1 MLVFPQLTT
10 GAAALYPVTKQ
21 ELQRTVVNTLADGS
35 TAVYADA
42 DGAIAGW
49 ALRAT
54 GLTLAEWNAI
64 ESLFQQT
71 AGMAATFTF
80 LDPVGNLLLQS
91 ETFSAGAWTAGA
103 LVQLTAGM
111 ADPLGTTR
119 ATALVN
125 AGQAS
130 AGVTQILNVPGNFQ
144 YCLSVWVRSTSG
156 SAVTLAI
163 ANGSK
168 SFAAG
173 TQWKRVYFSSN
184 PGQAGAATV
193 TFGAQV
199 AAGGSVQLFGMQ
211 AEAQPGPSDYKIT
224 GAAGGV
230 YPNARFGSDQIT
242 VTAQGTDVYDA
253 VIQIVS
259 TES

>member
-21 ELQRTVVNTLADGS
+21 GLQRTVVNALADGS
-35 TAVYADA
+35 TVVYADP

-71 AGMAATFTF
+71 AGMAGTFTF

-91 ETFSAGAWTAGA
+91 ENFSAGAWTAGA
-103 LVQLTAGM
+103 LVQLTAGIG
-111 ADPLGTTR
+111 DPFGTTR
-119 ATALVN
+119 ATRLVN
-125 AGQAS
+125 TGQAS

-144 YCLSVWVRSTSG
+144 YCLSAWARTTSG
-156 SAVTLAI
+156 SAVTLVV
-163 ANGSK
+163 ANTSK

-173 TQWKRVYFSSN
+173 TQWTRVYFSSN
-184 PGQAGAATV
+184 PGQAGATTV

-199 AAGGSVQLFGMQ
+199 VAGGSVELFGMQ
-211 AEAQPGPSDYKIT
+211 VEAQLGPSDYKIT
-224 GAAGGV
+224 GGAGGV

>member
-21 ELQRTVVNTLADGS
+21 GLQRTVVNVLADGS
-35 TAVYADA
+35 TVVYADP
-42 DGAIAGW
+42 DGAVAGW

-71 AGMAATFTF
+71 SGMAGTFTF

-91 ETFSAGAWTAGA
+91 EDFSAGAWTIGE
-103 LVQLTAGM
+103 LIQLTAGIT
-111 ADPLGTTR
+111 DPLGTTR
-119 ATALVN
+119 ATRLVN
-125 AGQAS
+125 AGQAA
-130 AGVTQILNVPGNFQ
+130 AGLTQTLSIPGNFQ
-144 YCLSVWVRSTSG
+144 YCLSGWVRSTAG
-156 SAVTLAI
+156 SAVTLAV
-163 ANGSK
+163 ANSSK
-168 SFAAG
+168 FFAAG
-173 TQWKRVYFSSN
+173 TQWKRVYFSAN

-193 TFGAQV
+193 TFGAQI
-199 AAGGSVQLFGMQ
+199 AAGGSMELFGMQ
-211 AEAQPGPSDYKIT
+211 AEAQLGPSDYKIT

-230 YPNARFGSDQIT
+230 YPKARFGSDQIT

>member
-21 ELQRTVVNTLADGS
+21 GLQRSVVNVLADGS
-35 TAVYADA
+35 RVVYADP

-71 AGMAATFTF
+71 AGMAGTFTF

-91 ETFSAGAWTAGA
+91 EDFSAGAWTVGA
-103 LVQLTAGM
+103 LAQLTAGV
-111 ADPLGTTR
+111 ADPFGTAR
-119 ATALVN
+119 ATGLVN
-125 AGQAS
+125 TGQAA
-130 AGVTQILNVPGNFQ
+130 AGVTQTLNVPGNFQ
-144 YCLSVWVRSTSG
+144 YCLSVWARSTAG
-156 SAVTLAI
+156 SAVTLTI
-163 ANGSK
+163 ASSSK

-173 TQWKRVYFSSN
+173 AQWSRVYISAN
-184 PGQAGAATV
+184 PGQAGATTV

-211 AEAQPGPSDYKIT
+211 AEAQVGASDYKLT

-230 YPNARFGSDQIT
+230 YPKARFGSDQIT

-253 VIQIVS
+253 VIQIVN

>member
-21 ELQRTVVNTLADGS
+21 GLQRTVVNVLADGS
-35 TAVYADA
+35 TVVYADPN
-42 DGAIAGW
+42 GAVAGW
-49 ALRAT
+49 ALRAA

-71 AGMAATFTF
+71 SGMSGTFTF

-91 ETFSAGAWTAGA
+91 EDFSAGAWTTGS
-103 LVQLTAGM
+103 LVQLTAGIT
-111 ADPLGTTR
+111 DPFGTAR
-119 ATALVN
+119 ATGLLN
-125 AGQAS
+125 TGQAS

-144 YCLSVWVRSTSG
+144 YCLSVWARSTSG
-156 SAVTLAI
+156 SPVTLAV
-163 ANGSK
+163 ANSSK
-168 SFAAG
+168 SFVAG
-173 TQWKRVYFSSN
+173 TQWKRVYLSAN
-184 PGQAGAATV
+184 PGQAGATTV
-193 TFGAQV
+193 AFGAQL
-199 AAGGSVQLFGMQ
+199 AAGGSVELFGIQ
-211 AEAQPGPSDYKIT
+211 AEAQPGPSDYKTT

-242 VTAQGTDVYDA
+242 VTAQGTDVYDT

>member
-1 MLVFPQLTT
+1 MLIFPQLTT

-21 ELQRTVVNTLADGS
+21 SLQRTVVNVLPDGS
-35 TAVYADA
+35 TAVYADP
-42 DGAIAGW
+42 DGVVAGW

-71 AGMAATFTF
+71 SGMAGTFTF

-91 ETFSAGAWTAGA
+91 EDFSAGAWTVGA
-103 LVQLTAGM
+103 LIQLTAGIT
-111 ADPLGTTR
+111 DPFGTAR
-119 ATALVN
+119 ATLLIN
-125 AGQAS
+125 TGQAA
-130 AGVTQILNVPGNFQ
+130 AGLTQTLSIPGDFQ
-144 YCLSVWVRSTSG
+144 YCLSGWVRSTAG
-156 SAVTLAI
+156 SAVTLSI
-163 ANGSK
+163 ANSSK

-173 TQWKRVYFSSN
+173 TQWKRVYISSN
-184 PGQAGAATV
+184 PGQAGGTTV

-199 AAGGSVQLFGMQ
+199 AAGGAVELFGIQ
-211 AEAQPGPSDYKIT
+211 AEAQLGPSDYKLT
-224 GAAGGV
+224 GATGGV
-230 YPNARFGSDQIT
+230 YPKARFGSDQIT
-242 VTAQGTDVYDA
+242 VTAQGTDIYDA

>member
-21 ELQRTVVNTLADGS
+21 GLQRTVVNALADGS
-35 TAVYADA
+35 TVVYADP
-42 DGAIAGW
+42 DGAVAGW

-71 AGMAATFTF
+71 AGMAGTFTF

-91 ETFSAGAWTAGA
+91 ENFSAGAWAVGA
-103 LVQLTAGM
+103 LMQLTTGI
-111 ADPLGTTR
+111 ADPFGTAR

-125 AGQAS
+125 TGEAS
-130 AGVTQILNVPGNFQ
+130 AGVTQILSVPGNFQ

-173 TQWKRVYFSSN
+173 TQWARVYFSSN
-184 PGQAGAATV
+184 PGQPGAATV
-193 TFGAQV
+193 TFGAQL
-199 AAGGSVQLFGMQ
+199 AAGGSVELFGMQ
-211 AEAQPGPSDYKIT
+211 AESQLGPSDYKLT
-224 GAAGGV
+224 GANGGV
-230 YPNARFGSDQIT
+230 YSKARFGSDQIT

>member
-21 ELQRTVVNTLADGS
+21 GLQRTVVNVLADGS
-35 TAVYADA
+35 TVVYADP
-42 DGAIAGW
+42 DGAVAGW
-49 ALRAT
+49 TLRAT

-71 AGMAATFTF
+71 PGMSGTFTF

-91 ETFSAGAWTAGA
+91 ENFSAGAWAAGA
-103 LVQLTAGM
+103 LVQLTAGIT
-111 ADPLGTTR
+111 DPFGTIR
-119 ATALVN
+119 ATRLVN
-125 AGQAS
+125 TGQAA
-130 AGVTQILNVPGNFQ
+130 AGVTQILNVPGDFQ
-144 YCLSVWVRSTSG
+144 YCLSLWVRSSSG
-156 SAVTLAI
+156 SAITLTV
-163 ANGSK
+163 ANVSK

-173 TQWKRVYFSSN
+173 TQWKRVYISAS
-184 PGQAGAATV
+184 PGQAGATTV
-193 TFGAQV
+193 AFGLQL
-199 AAGGSVQLFGMQ
+199 AAGGSVELFGMQ
-211 AEAQPGPSDYKIT
+211 AEAQAGPSDYKIT

-230 YPNARFGSDQIT
+230 YPKARFGSDQIT

>member
-21 ELQRTVVNTLADGS
+21 GLQRTVVNALADGS
-35 TAVYADA
+35 TVVYADP
-42 DGAIAGW
+42 DGAVAGW

-71 AGMAATFTF
+71 AGMAGTFTF

-91 ETFSAGAWTAGA
+91 ENFSAGAWTAGA
-103 LVQLTAGM
+103 LVQLTAGIS
-111 ADPLGTTR
+111 DPLGTTR

-125 AGQAS
+125 TGQAS
-130 AGVTQILNVPGNFQ
+130 AGLTQILNVPGNFQ
-144 YCLSVWVRSTSG
+144 YCLSTWVRSTSG
-156 SAVTLAI
+156 SAVTLTI
-163 ANGSK
+163 ANSSK

-173 TQWKRVYFSSN
+173 TQWARVYFSSN

-193 TFGAQV
+193 TFGVQV
-199 AAGGSVQLFGMQ
+199 AAGGSVELFGMQ
-211 AEAQPGPSDYKIT
+211 AEAQLGPSDYKLT

-230 YPNARFGSDQIT
+230 YPKARFGSDQIT
-242 VTAQGTDVYDA
+242 VTAQGTDVYDTT
-253 VIQIVS
+253 IQIMS

>member
-10 GAAALYPVTKQ
+10 GAASLYPVTKQ
-21 ELQRTVVNTLADGS
+21 GLQRTVVNTLTDGS
-35 TAVYADA
+35 TVVYADPS
-42 DGAIAGW
+42 GVIAGW

-64 ESLFQQT
+64 ESLFEET
-71 AGMAATFTF
+71 SGMSGTFTL

-91 ETFSAGAWTAGA
+91 ENFSAGAWTGGA
-103 LVQLTAGM
+103 LVQLTAGV
-111 ADPLGTTR
+111 ADPFGTAR
-119 ATALVN
+119 AAGVVN

-130 AGVTQILNVPGNFQ
+130 AGLTQILNVPGNFQ

-156 SAVTLAI
+156 SAVTLTI
-163 ANGSK
+163 ANSSK

-173 TQWKRVYFSSN
+173 TQWMRVYISAN
-184 PGQAGAATV
+184 PGQAGATTV
-193 TFGAQV
+193 AFGMQL

-211 AEAQPGPSDYKIT
+211 AEAQLGPSDYKLT
-224 GAAGGV
+224 GATGGV
-230 YPNARFGSDQIT
+230 YPKARFGSDQIS

>member
-21 ELQRTVVNTLADGS
+21 GLQRTVVNALADGS
-35 TAVYADA
+35 TVVYADPE
-42 DGAIAGW
+42 GAIMGW

-71 AGMAATFTF
+71 AGMSETFIF

-91 ETFSAGAWTAGA
+91 ENFSAGAWTAGA
-103 LVQLTAGM
+103 LVQLTSGIG
-111 ADPLGTTR
+111 DPFGTAR
-119 ATALVN
+119 ATRLVN
-125 AGQAS
+125 TGQA
-130 AGVTQILNVPGNFQ
+130 AGGMTQILSVPGNFQ
-144 YCLSVWVRSTSG
+144 FCLSAWVRSTSG
-156 SAVTLAI
+156 SAVTLAV

-184 PGQAGAATV
+184 PGQAGATTLA
-193 TFGAQV
+193 FGVQL
-199 AAGGSVQLFGMQ
+199 AAGGSVELFGMQ
-211 AEAQPGPSDYKIT
+211 AEAQLGPSDYKIT
-224 GAAGGV
+224 GAASGV
-230 YPNARFGSDQIT
+230 YPKARFGSDQIT

>member
-21 ELQRTVVNTLADGS
+21 GLQRTVVNVLADGS
-35 TAVYADA
+35 TVVYADPS
-42 DGAIAGW
+42 GVIAGW

-54 GLTLAEWNAI
+54 GLTLVEWNAI

-71 AGMAATFTF
+71 AGMAQTFTF
-80 LDPVGNLLLQS
+80 LDPAGNLLLQS
-91 ETFSAGAWTAGA
+91 EDFSAGAWTAGA
-103 LVQLTAGM
+103 LVQLTSGIT
-111 ADPLGTTR
+111 DPFGTGR

-125 AGQAS
+125 TGQAS
-130 AGVTQILNVPGNFQ
+130 AGLAQILSVPGNFQ
-144 YCLSVWVRSTSG
+144 YCLSVWVRSAVA
-156 SAVTLAI
+156 SAITLAV
-163 ANGSK
+163 ANSSS
-168 SFAAG
+168 SFAVG
-173 TQWKRVYFSSN
+173 TQWQRISFSSN
-184 PGQAGAATV
+184 PGQAGATTV
-193 TFGAQV
+193 TFGVQV
-199 AAGGSVQLFGMQ
+199 AAGGSVELFGMQ

-224 GAAGGV
+224 GATGGV

-253 VIQIVS
+253 VIQIMS

>member
-21 ELQRTVVNTLADGS
+21 GLQRTVVNGLADGS
-35 TAVYADA
+35 TVVYADS

-64 ESLFQQT
+64 ENLFQQT
-71 AGMAATFTF
+71 AGMAGTFTF

-91 ETFSAGAWTAGA
+91 ENFSAGAWTPGA
-103 LVQLTAGM
+103 LVQLTAGIG
-111 ADPLGTTR
+111 DPFGTTR
-119 ATALVN
+119 AMRLVN
-125 AGQAS
+125 TGQAS
-130 AGVTQILNVPGNFQ
+130 AGVTQILNIPGNFQ
-144 YCLSVWVRSTSG
+144 YCLSAWVRTTSG
-156 SAVTLAI
+156 SAVTLTI

-184 PGQAGAATV
+184 PAQASATTV
-193 TFGAQV
+193 TFGVQV
-199 AAGGSVQLFGMQ
+199 AAGGSVELFGVQ
-211 AEAQPGPSDYKIT
+211 AEAQLGPSDYKIT
-224 GAAGGV
+224 GAVGGV
-230 YPNARFGSDQIT
+230 YPKARFGSDQIT
-242 VTAQGTDVYDA
+242 VIAQAADVYDA

>member
-21 ELQRTVVNTLADGS
+21 GLQRTVVNVLADGS
-35 TAVYADA
+35 TVAYADA
-42 DGAIAGW
+42 DGAVAGW
-49 ALRAT
+49 TLRAK

-71 AGMAATFTF
+71 SGMSGTFTF

-91 ETFSAGAWTAGA
+91 EDFSAGVWTAGA
-103 LVQLTAGM
+103 LVQFTAAI
-111 ADPLGTTR
+111 ADPFGTTR
-119 ATALVN
+119 ATRLVN
-125 AGQAS
+125 TGQAAAGLTQVLS
-130 AGVTQILNVPGNFQ
+130 APGDFQ
-144 YCLSVWVRSTSG
+144 YCLSVWVRSSSG
-156 SAVTLAI
+156 SAVTLAV
-163 ANGSK
+163 ANTSK

-173 TQWKRVYFSSN
+173 TQWRRVYFSSN
-184 PGQAGAATV
+184 PGQAGATTV
-193 TFGAQV
+193 AFGAQA
-199 AAGGSVQLFGMQ
+199 AAGGSVELFGIQ
-211 AEAQPGPSDYKIT
+211 AEAQLGPSDYKMT
-224 GAAGGV
+224 GANGGV
-230 YPNARFGSDQIT
+230 YAKARFGSDQIT

>member
-21 ELQRTVVNTLADGS
+21 GLQRTAVNVLADGS
-35 TAVYADA
+35 TVVYADP

-49 ALRAT
+49 SLRAT

-71 AGMAATFTF
+71 AGMAETFTF

-91 ETFSAGAWTAGA
+91 ENFSAGAWAAGA
-103 LVQLTAGM
+103 LVQLTAGI
-111 ADPLGTTR
+111 ADPFGTTR
-119 ATALVN
+119 ATRLVN
-125 AGQAS
+125 TGQAS
-130 AGVTQILNVPGNFQ
+130 AGVTQILNVPGDFQ
-144 YCLSVWVRSTSG
+144 YSLSVWVRTTSG
-156 SAVTLAI
+156 SEVALAV
-163 ANGSK
+163 ANSSK
-168 SFAAG
+168 SFAVG
-173 TQWKRVYFSSN
+173 TEWKRVYLSAN
-184 PGQAGAATV
+184 PGQVGATTV
-193 TFGAQV
+193 TFAARI
-199 AAGGSVQLFGMQ
+199 AAGGSVELFGMQ
-211 AEAQPGPSDYKIT
+211 AETQLGPSDYKIT
-224 GAAGGV
+224 GATGGV
-230 YPNARFGSDQIT
+230 YPKARFGSDQIT